1 MCVCDD
7 DDGDDMTCARN
18 DGGDD
23 LCFRNTDTMTVDD
36 MCVARVTAD
45 NGDDALYPVTMKICV
60 WWRCAASLRPTAELC
75 TSALCTDSLTH
86 SLAVRCTVGRVR
98 STAAI
103 ITILQLDCF
112 AAMNQ

>member
-36 MCVARVTAD
+36 MCVARVTAEM
-45 NGDDALYPVTMKICV
+45 ATMH
-60 WWRCAASLRPTAELC
+60 C
-75 TSALCTDSLTH
+75 T
-86 SLAVRCTVGRVR
+86 R
-98 STAAI
+98 
-103 ITILQLDCF
+103 
-112 AAMNQ
+112 